1 MIDELLDTFLLGM
14 KMEGGKVIYIPI
26 CIPNILY
33 IFLFMLKLLEGGD
46 EDLLII
52 IKDPKCPRFSNN
64 LNILIFKFN
73 LIILK

>member
-52 IKDPKCPRFSNN
+52 NKRSQMPS
-64 LNILIFKFN
+64 ILE
-73 LIILK
+73 

>member
-33 IFLFMLKLLEGGD
+33 IFLLMLKLLEGGD

-52 IKDPKCPRFSNN
+52 NKRSQMPS
-64 LNILIFKFN
+64 ILE
-73 LIILK
+73 